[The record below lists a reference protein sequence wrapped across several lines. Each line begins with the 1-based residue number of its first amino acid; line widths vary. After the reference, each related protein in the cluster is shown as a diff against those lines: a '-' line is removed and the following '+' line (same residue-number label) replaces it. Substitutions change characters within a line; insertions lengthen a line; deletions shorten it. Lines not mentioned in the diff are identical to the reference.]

1 MTCSA
6 RGKVP
11 TISTSQRSQLRTSR
25 ASSLNNAMAL
35 GWSPS
40 GLAVV
45 TLNVLDE
52 ENLQQTVN
60 EKKPTVS
67 QSSFLLAVA
76 DSTPEN
82 YHNMSIIFRK
92 LGFPLDNELS
102 QR

>member
-1 MTCSA
+1 M
-6 RGKVP
+6 KD
-11 TISTSQRSQLRTSR
+11 L
-25 ASSLNNAMAL
+25 
-35 GWSPS
+35 
-40 GLAVV
+40 LAEIEAGREIAKPRVLIGSDAGQNKLLV

-60 EKKPTVS
+60 GKKATAS
-67 QSSFLLAVA
+67 QSSFLIAVA